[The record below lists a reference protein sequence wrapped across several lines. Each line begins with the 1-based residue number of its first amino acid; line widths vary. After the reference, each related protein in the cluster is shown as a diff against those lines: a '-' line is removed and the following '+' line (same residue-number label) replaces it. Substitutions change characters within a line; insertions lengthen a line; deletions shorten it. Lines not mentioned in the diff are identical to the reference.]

1 MGVTLGVWLIKDG
14 VFVRALFRRGIMNS
28 LDTTSHTVHEEG
40 IELGGGVEYCLT
52 LARQHG
58 LAGTPSHSLPPPL
71 FLSPIVSV
79 RDKVKVFYV
88 SLVAGKSDARRVS
101 SSSVVYKITFSS
113 FNIFIERDNTDT
125 GLN

>member
-1 MGVTLGVWLIKDG
+1 
-14 VFVRALFRRGIMNS
+14 MNS
-28 LDTTSHTVHEEG
+28 LDTTTHTVHEEG
-40 IELGGGVEYCLT
+40 IVLGEGVEYCLT

-58 LAGTPSHSLPPPL
+58 LAGGIPSHTLPPL

-79 RDKVKVFYV
+79 RDKAKVFYV
-88 SLVAGKSDARRVS
+88 SLVAGKPDTRRVS
-101 SSSVVYKITFSS
+101 SSGAVYYKITFSS

>member
-1 MGVTLGVWLIKDG
+1 
-14 VFVRALFRRGIMNS
+14 MNS
-28 LDTTSHTVHEEG
+28 LDTTTHTVHEEG
-40 IELGGGVEYCLT
+40 IVLGEGVEYCLT

-58 LAGTPSHSLPPPL
+58 LAGGIPSHTLPPSLPPL

-79 RDKVKVFYV
+79 KDKVKVFYV
-88 SLVAGKSDARRVS
+88 SLVTGKPDTRRVS
-101 SSSVVYKITFSS
+101 SSSAVYYKITFSS